1 MSVVN
6 RQTPTRVLTTLAG
19 ASVARAAVVGFAR
32 TGQSVAAVLRRRNVS
47 VLAIEDRPVGE
58 VHQVATDLGVD
69 LMLAPSTAE
78 LGVAL
83 QNVAMVVVSPGVPPT
98 HPVFS
103 IAPEKV
109 ISEIELAYRLCD
121 LPLVAITG
129 TNGKTTVTS
138 LVARM
143 LEASGV
149 AARAVGNI
157 GDPFINLVDDREA
170 VLAVCE
176 VSSFQLAYTYT
187 FRPFVATWLNL
198 AEDHL
203 DWHPDMDDYIAAKA
217 RIWKQQQP
225 GDVMVANV
233 DDPVVM
239 REAAKGSGRLVT
251 FGRNAADYLVSEG
264 ALCGPS
270 GEKFALVAELPRHFP
285 HDVMNALAAVATA
298 QEAGA
303 SFEACQEVL
312 RSPMELAHR
321 VQLVATIAGSEYYD
335 DSKAT
340 TPSAVIAALEGFS
353 SVVLIAGGKNK
364 GLDLA
369 AIRRAVDGDL
379 STNLSAVIAIGEAA
393 REVVSAFA
401 GYRTSIA
408 TSMEDAVAQ
417 AAAAAAEG
425 DAVLLSPGCA
435 SFDWYSSYEERG
447 TDFQRVVH
455 AREATAKETR

>member
-1 MSVVN
+1 MSFVN
-6 RQTPTRVLTTLAG
+6 RQMPTRILTTIAG
-19 ASVARAAVVGFAR
+19 APVARAAVVGFAR
-32 TGQSVAAVLRRRNVS
+32 TGQAVAAVLRRRNVS

-58 VHQVATDLGVD
+58 VRLIANELGVE
-69 LMLAPSTAE
+69 LMLAPTAAE

-103 IAPEKV
+103 LAGDRV
-109 ISEIELAYRLCD
+109 LSEVELAFRLCD

-138 LVARM
+138 LVQRM
-143 LEASGV
+143 LEASGI

-157 GDPFINLVDDREA
+157 GEPFVNLVDDRDA

-176 VSSFQLAYTYT
+176 VSSFQLAYTHT

-203 DWHPDMDDYIAAKA
+203 DWHPDMEDYISAKA
-217 RIWKQQQP
+217 KIWAQQQP
-225 GDVMVANV
+225 TDAMVANA

-239 REAAKGSGRLVT
+239 AQAAKGAGRLVT
-251 FGRNAADYLVSEG
+251 FGRSGADYAVVDG
-264 ALCGPS
+264 ALRGPE
-270 GEKFALVAELPRHFP
+270 GEHYAFVAELPRHFP
-285 HDVMNALAAVATA
+285 HDVLNALSAIATA
-298 QEAGA
+298 REAGA
-303 SFEACQEVL
+303 SIDACAEVVL
-312 RSPMELAHR
+312 QPMDLAHR
-321 VQLVATIAGSEYYD
+321 VQLVGRLKESDYYD

-364 GLDLA
+364 GLDLG
-369 AIRRAVDGDL
+369 AIRRALDGGL
-379 STNLSAVIAIGEAA
+379 STKVTAVIAIGAAAPEIEAA
-393 REVVSAFA
+393 FS
-401 GYRTSIA
+401 GYRVLSA
-408 TSMEDAVAQ
+408 DSMEDAVDK
-417 AAAAAAEG
+417 AAAAATVG

-447 TDFQRVVH
+447 DDFARIVRERAALEAGVH
-455 AREATAKETR
+455 